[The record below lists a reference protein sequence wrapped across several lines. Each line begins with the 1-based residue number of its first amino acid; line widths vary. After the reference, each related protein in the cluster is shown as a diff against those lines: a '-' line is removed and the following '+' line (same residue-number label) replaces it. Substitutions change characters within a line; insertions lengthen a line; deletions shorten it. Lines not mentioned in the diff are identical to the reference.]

1 MILSYKLRIYPNSTQ
16 EHIINRT
23 LGACRFIYNNFL
35 ISNKDYYNKTGKY
48 LSGYDYSK
56 KLTVL
61 KKEDDNYSWL
71 NEISSK
77 AIKNSIM
84 NADGSYR
91 NFFKGKSSFPRFK
104 SKRD

>member
-48 LSGYDYSK
+48 LSVYDYSK